1 MEYYTVLKRDEIQL
15 YTIIMNLR
23 NIISKK
29 ARHKRD
35 FICIKVDNQEKLIH
49 GIRSQDSGCLN

>member
-1 MEYYTVLKRDEIQL
+1 MEYYTVLKMDEIQL
-15 YTIIMNLR
+15 YTIIMNLT
-23 NIISKK
+23 NIILKE

-35 FICIKVDNQEKLIH
+35 FIYIKVDNRAKLIH

>member
-1 MEYYTVLKRDEIQL
+1 MEYYTVLKMDEIQL
-15 YTIIMNLR
+15 YTILMNLT
-23 NIISKK
+23 NIILKE

-35 FICIKVDNQEKLIH
+35 FIYIKVDNQAKLIH